1 MLCVSFFTAKQKY
14 IFILI
19 LRLVQKDFYV
29 WFCGMFV
36 WLWGE
41 IELFVFFGVCH
52 CLCFGTSTLVLSVRE
67 RRKISMFVCLRF
79 ISSDF
84 QNL

>member
-1 MLCVSFFTAKQKY
+1 MLCVFFFVAKQKY

-19 LRLVQKDFYV
+19 LRLAQKDFYV
-29 WFCGMFV
+29 WFCGLFV

-41 IELFVFFGVCH
+41 IELFMFFGACH
-52 CLCFGTSTLVLSVRE
+52 CLCFGTSPFMLCFRE
-67 RRKISMFVCLRF
+67 QRKISMFVCLRF
-79 ISSDF
+79 ISGDS